1 MEDLIRSDEFL
12 SPTTVEKKIQQL
24 KTLQAI
30 FGDNWEA
37 TLTQPN
43 LVKRLQA
50 FFTAADFQPATRGS
64 YLANVS
70 YLMRRTG
77 LHRQPEVNPI
87 YIKLQQELRRA
98 RSAVE
103 TKDYGLRNP
112 TFHLQAV
119 LSNARCPP
127 SVVTVAILMLY
138 ESITLRP
145 QEYVNTL
152 VGHSGAGDDGEHN
165 YLDLDTGE
173 WQIHGPKHQDL
184 SISLQTCKLLESRN
198 VAWKDGSYLV
208 SGRHGDA
215 FNSSSALSTLFKN
228 HVGFPMTAFRQA
240 VSRVTQVPQ
249 SPPISE
255 DSEIEVIEEEI
266 EVEDS

>member
-12 SPTTVEKKIQQL
+12 SPNTVEKKIQQL

-138 ESITLRP
+138 ESITVRP
-145 QEYVNTL
+145 QGYINTL
-152 VGHSGAGDDGEHN
+152 VGHSGAGDDGEHH

-173 WQIHGPKHQDL
+173 WLIRGPKHQDL
-184 SISLQTCKLLESRN
+184 SISLETCKLLESRN
-198 VAWKDGSYLV
+198 VWRDGSYLV
-208 SGRHGDA
+208 SGRHGDQ